1 METLAFYFP
10 VVEGKDAVLGLH
22 WGDVVVPMALRVP

>member
-10 VVEGKDAVLGLH
+10 TVEGKDAVLRMH
-22 WGDVVVPMALRVP
+22 WGAVMVPLSIRVP